1 MNITRGKIV
10 APQRCVLYGQE
21 GVGKS
26 TIASKFPNPV
36 FIDTEGSTKQLD
48 VQRTPTPTSW
58 AMLMSFVSDFRKN
71 TMGFNTLV
79 IDTGDWAERLCEQHI
94 CAVRQKDGIEE
105 FGYGKGYVYLREE
118 FAKLLDALSELL
130 SVGMHVIIVCHASSR
145 KFELPEEEG
154 NFDKWELKLS
164 KNVAPLIREWAD
176 LVLFAAYKTI
186 VEVGENGKR
195 KARGQTR
202 VFRCEHNA
210 VWDAKNRHGLPSEIP
225 MEWEKIAHI
234 FPQYGGATATTPAQ
248 KPSPTTAPST
258 APAPVSEAPAATPA
272 PVTAP
277 GSTDTN
283 DWAQTD
289 AQKRLVELMNLNNF
303 SLRQI
308 TLFVES
314 HPVASTYFPSGTDVA
329 SYPDKFVN
337 GFLIKNWEK
346 IAQKISEGIE
356 A

>member
-58 AMLMSFVSDFRKN
+58 AMLMSFVSDFRKD

-210 VWDAKNRHGLPSEIP
+210 VWDAKNRHGLPSELP
-225 MEWEKIAHI
+225 MEWEKISHI
-234 FPQYGGATATTPAQ
+234 FPPYGAATPPQTASQTTP
-248 KPSPTTAPST
+248 PSA
-258 APAPVSEAPAATPA
+258 APVPVAEAPVATPA

-277 GSTDTN
+277 VANDTN
-283 DWAQTD
+283 DWAQTTAAHKQLAD
-289 AQKRLVELMNLNNF
+289 LMESAGITVE
-303 SLRQI
+303 QI
-308 TLFVES
+308 VEFVEN
-314 HPVASTYFPSGTDVA
+314 HPKAGSIFPKGTEIA
-329 SYPDKFVN
+329 NYSEKFVS
-337 GFLIKNWEK
+337 GFLIKNWNQ
-346 IAQKISEGIE
+346 IAERI
-356 A
+356 AA